1 MKCKIFTFLLLLSL
15 IMFSS
20 TKSTDYA
27 RHLELSLLFYE
38 AQRSGKLPEKNR
50 IYWRHDSMTNAGYDV
65 GLDLSGGYYDA
76 GDNVKFNFPQAGTLT
91 LIAWSGIEFK
101 EGYEKAGQYQYML
114 DMVKWGADY
123 FVKCHP
129 EKDVFYIQVGDGNL
143 DHSYWSPPEFITYEY
158 PSYKVDKENPG
169 SEVAG
174 EASASL
180 AAASILFK
188 DVDSTY
194 SKTLLQHAIELFE
207 FADNY
212 RGDYTSSVPEVAG
225 FYSTTRRGIH
235 DELEWSALWLYRA
248 TGDQKY
254 LEKFESFIL
263 TDGAYYSC
271 NRPISWDEKYPGIY
285 MLSAQVLKDEKYLNL
300 AYKYADQIVN
310 CKKTPGG
317 LCYFDNLS
325 KWGSNRHAANAV
337 SMLAFFA
344 NILPQSDGKRHTY
357 IEFLQKQV
365 NYILGDNP
373 LGINYVVGAED
384 NSPKSVHHRGASST
398 YEINGLPSENV
409 FTLWGALAG
418 GPGPNDDYED
428 DRMDYEKNEVAL
440 DYNSGFTCDLAALVQ
455 FGLGQKDSP
464 EVLNFERAWP
474 KKLEKPIVNLIF
486 DPMSITVTT
495 ENGLKC
501 SSFCVTFS
509 TNTTVKRTGK
519 TVTPIDIEGPKITM
533 CNALDNGYLDGKGKK
548 QYLTF
553 KLMDNEIE
561 RPTEFEFLCDGFRP
575 AYPRKKEEAVY
586 RPEYGHLFK
595 IIGEGGEEGT
605 IPLYEGTCWPYF
617 VCEK

>member
-1 MKCKIFTFLLLLSL
+1 MPTFHS
-15 IMFSS
+15 FHRKVSHEYS
-20 TKSTDYA
+20 TCYFPDPHA
-27 RHLELSLLFYE
+27 ELGF
-38 AQRSGKLPEKNR
+38 
-50 IYWRHDSMTNAGYDV
+50 H
-65 GLDLSGGYYDA
+65 
-76 GDNVKFNFPQAGTLT
+76 
-91 LIAWSGIEFK
+91 
-101 EGYEKAGQYQYML
+101 
-114 DMVKWGADY
+114 
-123 FVKCHP
+123 H
-129 EKDVFYIQVGDGNL
+129 
-143 DHSYWSPPEFITYEY
+143 
-158 PSYKVDKENPG
+158 PG

-207 FADNY
+207 FADNF
-212 RGDYTSSVPEVAG
+212 RGDYTTSVPEVAG
-225 FYSTTRRGIH
+225 FYGTSRRGIH

-263 TDGAYYSC
+263 SDGAYYSC

-285 MLSAQVLKDEKYLNL
+285 MLSAQILKDEKYLNL
-300 AYKYADQIVN
+300 AYRYADQIVD

-317 LCYFDNLS
+317 LCFFDNLS
-325 KWGSNRHAANAV
+325 RWGSNRYAANAV
-337 SMLAFFA
+337 SMLAFFS
-344 NILPQSDGKRHTY
+344 NILPETDAKRPKY
-357 IEFLQKQV
+357 IEFLQKQI

-373 LGINYVVGAED
+373 LGINYVVGAEE
-384 NSPKSVHHRGASST
+384 NSPKSVHHRASSST
-398 YEINGLPSENV
+398 FETTGIPSENIY
-409 FTLWGALAG
+409 TLWGALAG
-418 GPGPNDDYED
+418 GPGANDEYED
-428 DRMDYEKNEVAL
+428 ERMDYEKNEVAL

-455 FGLGQKDSP
+455 FGLGKKDSP

-474 KKLEKPIVNLIF
+474 KKLEKPIVNLTF
-486 DPMSITVTT
+486 DPMSIIITT

-501 SSFCVTFS
+501 SSFCVSFT
-509 TNTTVKRTGK
+509 TNTTVKSTGK
-519 TVTPIDIEGPKITM
+519 TVTPIDIEGPTITM

-553 KLMDNEIE
+553 KLMDKEIE

-605 IPLYEGTCWPYF
+605 IPLYEGTCWPSF
-617 VCEK
+617 VCDK

>member
-1 MKCKIFTFLLLLSL
+1 MKSKIFNILLLLSL
-15 IMFSS
+15 IMLSS
-20 TKSTDYA
+20 NKSTDYA

-38 AQRSGKLPEKNR
+38 AQRSGKLPDNNR

-65 GLDLSGGYYDA
+65 GVDLTGGYYDA

-91 LIAWSGIEFK
+91 LIAWGGIEFK

-123 FVKCHP
+123 FIKCHP
-129 EKDVFYIQVGDGNL
+129 EKDVFYIQVGNGNL
-143 DHSYWSPPEFITYEY
+143 DHSYWCPPEFISYEY
-158 PSYKVDKENPG
+158 PSYKVDKEHPG

-180 AAASILFK
+180 AAASILFR

-225 FYSTTRRGIH
+225 FYGTSRRGIN

-271 NRPISWDEKYPGIY
+271 DRPISWDEKYPGIY
-285 MLSAQVLKDEKYLNL
+285 MLSAQILEDEKYLNL
-300 AYKYADQIVN
+300 AYKYADAIVD
-310 CKKTPGG
+310 CTKTPGG
-317 LCYFDNLS
+317 LCFFNGLS

-337 SMLAFFA
+337 SMLAFFS
-344 NILPQSDGKRHTY
+344 NILPETDEKRPKY
-357 IEFLQKQV
+357 IEFLQKQI

-373 LGINYVVGAED
+373 LGINYVVGAEE
-384 NSPKSVHHRGASST
+384 NSPKSVHHRGSSST
-398 YEINGLPSENV
+398 YESTGTPSENIY
-409 FTLWGALAG
+409 TLWGALAG
-418 GPGPNDDYED
+418 GPGPNDEYED
-428 DRMDYEKNEVAL
+428 DRLDYEKNEVAL

-474 KKLEKPIVNLIF
+474 KKLEKPIVNLLF
-486 DPMSITVTT
+486 DSTSFTVTT

-501 SSFCVTFS
+501 SSFCVSFY
-509 TNTTVKRTGK
+509 TNTTVMRTGK
-519 TVTPIDIEGPKITM
+519 TVTPINLEGPKITM
-533 CNALDNGYLDGKGKK
+533 CNSLDNGYLDGKGKR
-548 QYLTF
+548 QFLTF
-553 KLMDNEIE
+553 KLTDKEFE
-561 RPTEFEFLCDGFRP
+561 RPTEFEFMCDGFRP
-575 AYPRKKEEAVY
+575 AYARKNEEAVY

-605 IPLYEGTCWPYF
+605 IPLYEGTCWPSF
-617 VCEK
+617 VC